1 MSSTAETRILCHIFL
16 VCLHYEGYSS
26 LDINLLQ
33 SDLSLNP
40 KKTSEIVKSLGCRIL
55 TPKGADTE
63 KIIAKWQNEGKTSSI
78 PTSSSSRKVKIA
90 SLKIPLEFPRERK
103 MAAKR

>member
-1 MSSTAETRILCHIFL
+1 MSSSAETRILCYIFL
-16 VCLHYEGYSS
+16 ACLYYEGYSS

-40 KKTSEIVKSLGCRIL
+40 KKTSEVVKSLGCRIL

-63 KIIAKWQNEGKTSSI
+63 KLVAKWQNEGKTSSI
-78 PTSSSSRKVKIA
+78 PSGSNKKVRIA